1 MNPSR
6 ILAVMAL
13 SSLAGCSVGP
23 DYHAPAVAVPPTFG
37 GAVGQAAP
45 DIAAWWH
52 AFNDPVLDG
61 LIARGL
67 QGNLDIRQAAARVEQ
82 ARAQERATRANGGP
96 RVNASAQGGYNQ
108 LSSNSL
114 PSALTNLGNLGGG
127 SGGSALGLAGEH
139 FTTFQTGFDASWEI
153 DLFGGQR
160 RANEAARARTDA
172 SIWSRRDAQVTL
184 VAEIATTYQRYR
196 ALQGRIAIM
205 DETIT
210 AQRDEQDTDRVR
222 AARGLTTTLDERQRQ
237 ARIAQSTATR
247 EDLVAQAQGCVHALG
262 TLLGLAPDGVA
273 GDLARAPKGA
283 PGAIEVPPA
292 CRRNCWNGAPIC
304 ARRNGGWRRP
314 RRTLVWPPPTS
325 IPNSI

>member
-196 ALQGRIAIM
+196 ALQGGSRSWTRRSPPSA
-205 DETIT
+205 TSRTPT
-210 AQRDEQDTDRVR
+210 AC
-222 AARGLTTTLDERQRQ
+222 AP
-237 ARIAQSTATR
+237 
-247 EDLVAQAQGCVHALG
+247 QGA
-262 TLLGLAPDGVA
+262 
-273 GDLARAPKGA
+273 
-283 PGAIEVPPA
+283 
-292 CRRNCWNGAPIC
+292 
-304 ARRNGGWRRP
+304 
-314 RRTLVWPPPTS
+314 
-325 IPNSI
+325 